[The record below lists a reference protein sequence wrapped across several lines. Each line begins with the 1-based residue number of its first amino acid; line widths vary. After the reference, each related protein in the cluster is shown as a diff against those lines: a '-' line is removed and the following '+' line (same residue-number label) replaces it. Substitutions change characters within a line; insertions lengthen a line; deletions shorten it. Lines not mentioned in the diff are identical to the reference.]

1 MNIVVPM
8 AGRGERFRAAGVEVP
23 KPLIDVRGRPMYAWA
38 VDSLPLALARRLIFL
53 CLEEHLQNRAL
64 AADIEAR
71 YGACRPEIVP
81 VPEVTAGQAA
91 TVLLVREAIDGDEP
105 LVIYNADTGFRSP
118 LAARLTA
125 LPPEVDGVIG
135 VFRAAGERWSF
146 ARVDAAGR
154 VVETAE
160 KRRISEWAT
169 TGLYYF
175 TRGADFVRHAE
186 AMIAADDRV
195 NGEFYVAPVYNRMIA
210 AGADVRIDPAEEV
223 WVLGTPEDLARF
235 ELDHPRGER
244 GAPARSRPRAPGEKS
259 PA

>member
-23 KPLIDVRGRPMYAWA
+23 KPLIDVRGWLMYAWA

-125 LPPEVDGVIG
+125 LPSEVDGVIG

-146 ARVDAAGR
+146 V
-154 VVETAE
+154 
-160 KRRISEWAT
+160 
-169 TGLYYF
+169 
-175 TRGADFVRHAE
+175 
-186 AMIAADDRV
+186 
-195 NGEFYVAPVYNRMIA
+195 
-210 AGADVRIDPAEEV
+210 
-223 WVLGTPEDLARF
+223 
-235 ELDHPRGER
+235 
-244 GAPARSRPRAPGEKS
+244 
-259 PA
+259 